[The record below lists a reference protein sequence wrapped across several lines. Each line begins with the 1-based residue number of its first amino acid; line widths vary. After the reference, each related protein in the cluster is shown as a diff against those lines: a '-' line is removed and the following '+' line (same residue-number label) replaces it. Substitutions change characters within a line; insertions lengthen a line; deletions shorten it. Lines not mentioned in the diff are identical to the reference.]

1 MEMVLLT
8 TAQLG
13 KRLGIAP
20 ITLQIWRGQ
29 GIGIPFVKQ
38 GTRVFYRLSDV
49 RDYERRNIESLSAWL
64 LGSDRPLPEMEALV
78 RAANLPLQKIRQR
91 IANSPEIDN
100 DAQSVRPLPADA
112 FESPEAEPTEP
123 SADSDWPPQVPPEHS
138 SHRSPINAGQP
149 LVHPPNGTLGASL
162 PSPRPFAPKAPELIT
177 TQQAAARLGLTTN
190 ALHELRCRDD
200 GLQIFQKGFTVG
212 YRLEDIQAF
221 EQREASAM
229 LDKVLAAGQPLP
241 MLRAMAT
248 AMLSPPVTHASTSQ
262 PISIALPAPEQT
274 IAAPSNI
281 RRLPPVS
288 VETIPAEPL
297 LKDCGIVES
306 TLLATPIPPAGQAT
320 PPGTATPPE
329 PATPLPLPSRLIAPA
344 FSTQSCAPSTLA
356 WYLIHTKPRQ
366 EALALTNLSR
376 QGFECY
382 MPMLRLQKIR
392 QRKTALVA
400 EPMFP
405 RYLFIRLDAS
415 GSGQSWS
422 PIRSTLGVNQLV
434 RFGGQP
440 AKVDGQLI
448 DLIRSREQWT
458 HAQPL
463 FSEGE
468 NVTVAD
474 GPFAGLEAIYQNT
487 DAESRS
493 MILLNILSKP
503 VSMRIDTATW
513 RAAFMLRKMRVTSG
527 VNWWSCSRAMA
538 SGQMPESR
546 LMRRL
551 MELRLTLKARARRS
565 LLTPRS
571 MARRIM

>member
-8 TAQLG
+8 TAQLA
-13 KRLGIAP
+13 KRLGIAA
-20 ITLQIWRGQ
+20 ITLQIWRSQ
-29 GIGIPFVKQ
+29 GIGIPFFKQ

-49 RDYERRNIESLSAWL
+49 QDYERRNVDSLSAWL

-91 IANSPEIDN
+91 IANPPEIAG
-100 DAQSVRPLPADA
+100 DAVSPLPQQHPQPADSA
-112 FESPEAEPTEP
+112 ESPEPEPTEP
-123 SADSDWPPQVPPEHS
+123 SADSDWQPQVPPEHS
-138 SHRSPINAGQP
+138 FHRSPINAGQP
-149 LVHPPNGTLGASL
+149 LAHRPNSTFGANL
-162 PSPRPFAPKAPELIT
+162 PTPRPFAPKAPELIT

-229 LDKVLAAGQPLP
+229 LNKVLSAGQPLP

-248 AMLSPPVTHASTSQ
+248 AMLSPPVTHASTPL
-262 PISIALPAPEQT
+262 PISIALPAPVQT
-274 IAAPSNI
+274 IVAPSNI
-281 RRLPPVS
+281 HRLPPVG
-288 VETIPAEPL
+288 VETMPTVPL
-297 LKDCGIVES
+297 LKDCSIVEY
-306 TLLATPIPPAGQAT
+306 TPQAATQPTAKQA
-320 PPGTATPPE
+320 PPPE
-329 PATPLPLPSRLIAPA
+329 PATPQPLLRQLIAPA
-344 FSTQSCAPSTLA
+344 LSTQSSALSTLS

-405 RYLFIRLDAS
+405 RYLFIRLDTS

-448 DLIRSREQWT
+448 DLIRSREQGP
-458 HAQPL
+458 HVQPL
-463 FSEGE
+463 FSAGD

-503 VSMRIDTATW
+503 VAMRIDTAS
-513 RAAFMLRKMRVTSG
+513 LRKTG
-527 VNWWSCSRAMA
+527 
-538 SGQMPESR
+538 
-546 LMRRL
+546 
-551 MELRLTLKARARRS
+551 
-565 LLTPRS
+565 
-571 MARRIM
+571 

>member
-1 MEMVLLT
+1 MNTVLLT
-8 TAQLG
+8 TQQLAT
-13 KRLGIAP
+13 RLGLAP
-20 ITLQIWRGQ
+20 ITLQIWRKQ
-29 GIGIPFVKQ
+29 GVGLPFVKQ
-38 GTRVFYRLSDV
+38 GTRVFYRLTDV
-49 RDYERRNIESLSAWL
+49 QDYERRNVDSLSAWL

-91 IANSPEIDN
+91 IANPPEIDG
-100 DAQSVRPLPADA
+100 DAKSARLLPLPAEA
-112 FESPEAEPTEP
+112 FESPEPEPTEP
-123 SADSDWPPQVPPEHS
+123 CADSDWQPLATPEHS
-138 SHRSPINAGQP
+138 SRLSPIDAQP
-149 LVHPPNGTLGASL
+149 PLIRRPNSTLGESL
-162 PSPRPFAPKAPELIT
+162 ATPCPYAPKAPELIT

-229 LDKVLAAGQPLP
+229 LDKVLSAGQPLP

-262 PISIALPAPEQT
+262 PISIAPSAPEQI
-274 IAAPSNI
+274 IAASSNI
-281 RRLPPVS
+281 HRLIAAGA
-288 VETIPAEPL
+288 ETIPTVPL
-297 LKDCGIVES
+297 VKDCNIIES
-306 TLLATPIPPAGQAT
+306 TPLTLPPAEQAF
-320 PPGTATPPE
+320 PKE
-329 PATPLPLPSRLIAPA
+329 PATPQPMSNRLIAPA

-356 WYLIHTKPRQ
+356 WHLIHTKPRQ

-392 QRKTALVA
+392 QRKTAIVA

-405 RYLFIRLDAS
+405 RYLFIRLDTS

-448 DLIRSREQWT
+448 DLIRSREQGT
-458 HAQPL
+458 QAQAL
-463 FSEGE
+463 FSAGD

-503 VSMRIDTATW
+503 VTMRIDTAS
-513 RAAFMLRKMRVTSG
+513 LRKAG
-527 VNWWSCSRAMA
+527 
-538 SGQMPESR
+538 
-546 LMRRL
+546 
-551 MELRLTLKARARRS
+551 
-565 LLTPRS
+565 
-571 MARRIM
+571 

>member
-8 TAQLG
+8 TAQLA

-20 ITLQIWRGQ
+20 ITLQIWRSQ
-29 GIGIPFVKQ
+29 GIGIPYVKQ
-38 GTRVFYRLSDV
+38 GTRVFYRLADV
-49 RDYERRNIESLSAWL
+49 QDYERRNVDSLSAWL

-91 IANSPEIDN
+91 IANPPEIDGE
-100 DAQSVRPLPADA
+100 AVSPLQQQHPQPADSA
-112 FESPEAEPTEP
+112 ESPEPEPTKP
-123 SADSDWPPQVPPEHS
+123 SADSDWQPQVPPEHS
-138 SHRSPINAGQP
+138 SHQSPSNAAPP
-149 LVHPPNGTLGASL
+149 LAHRPNSTFATNLST
-162 PSPRPFAPKAPELIT
+162 PRPFAPKAPELIT

-229 LDKVLAAGQPLP
+229 LDKVLSAGQPLP

-274 IAAPSNI
+274 IAASSNI
-281 RRLPPVS
+281 HRLIAAGA
-288 VETIPAEPL
+288 ETIPTVPL
-297 LKDCGIVES
+297 VKDCGIIES
-306 TLLATPIPPAGQAT
+306 TPLAATQPTAEQAT
-320 PPGTATPPE
+320 SPE
-329 PATPLPLPSRLIAPA
+329 PTTPQPLPNRPIAPA
-344 FSTQSCAPSTLA
+344 FSTQTCAPNTLA

-392 QRKTALVA
+392 QRKTAMVA

-405 RYLFIRLDAS
+405 RYLFIRLDTS

-448 DLIRSREQWT
+448 DLIRSREQGT
-458 HAQPL
+458 QAQAL
-463 FSEGE
+463 FSAGD

-503 VSMRIDTATW
+503 VAMRIDTAS
-513 RAAFMLRKMRVTSG
+513 LRRVG
-527 VNWWSCSRAMA
+527 
-538 SGQMPESR
+538 
-546 LMRRL
+546 
-551 MELRLTLKARARRS
+551 
-565 LLTPRS
+565 
-571 MARRIM
+571 

>member
-8 TAQLG
+8 TAQLA
-13 KRLGIAP
+13 KRLGIAA
-20 ITLQIWRGQ
+20 ITLQIWRSQ

-38 GTRVFYRLSDV
+38 GTRVFYRLADV
-49 RDYERRNIESLSAWL
+49 RDYERRNVDSLSAWL

-91 IANSPEIDN
+91 IVNPQEIDG
-100 DAQSVRPLPADA
+100 DALSSLSQQHSQPADIA
-112 FESPEAEPTEP
+112 ESLEPEPTEP
-123 SADSDWPPQVPPEHS
+123 SADSDWHPQVPSEHA
-138 SHRSPINAGQP
+138 SHQSPLNVG
-149 LVHPPNGTLGASL
+149 PPWTSRPNSTFAASL
-162 PSPRPFAPKAPELIT
+162 PTPRPFAPKAPELIT

-229 LDKVLAAGQPLP
+229 LDKVLSAGQPLP

-248 AMLSPPVTHASTSQ
+248 AMLSPPVTDASA
-262 PISIALPAPEQT
+262 PLHLRIALPAPAQS
-274 IAAPSNI
+274 IAATSNI
-281 RRLPPVS
+281 QRMTAVDA
-288 VETIPAEPL
+288 ETIQTVQL
-297 LKDCGIVES
+297 LKDCSVIKS
-306 TLLATPIPPAGQAT
+306 TQLATLQPTSEQAT
-320 PPGTATPPE
+320 PPELATPQPM
-329 PATPLPLPSRLIAPA
+329 PRQLIAPA
-344 FSTQSCAPSTLA
+344 FSTQTCAPSTLA

-392 QRKTALVA
+392 QRKTAMVA

-405 RYLFIRLDAS
+405 RYLFIRLDTS

-440 AKVDGQLI
+440 AKVDGLLI
-448 DLIRSREQWT
+448 DLIRSREQGT

-463 FSEGE
+463 FLAGE

-503 VSMRIDTATW
+503 VAMRIDTAS
-513 RAAFMLRKMRVTSG
+513 LRKTG
-527 VNWWSCSRAMA
+527 
-538 SGQMPESR
+538 
-546 LMRRL
+546 
-551 MELRLTLKARARRS
+551 
-565 LLTPRS
+565 
-571 MARRIM
+571 

>member
-8 TAQLG
+8 TAQLA

-20 ITLQIWRGQ
+20 ITLQIWRSQ
-29 GIGIPFVKQ
+29 GIGISFVKQ

-49 RDYERRNIESLSAWL
+49 QDYERRNVESLSAWL

-78 RAANLPLQKIRQR
+78 RAANLPLQKIRQH
-91 IANSPEIDN
+91 IANPPRIEGE
-100 DAQSVRPLPADA
+100 AQSARPQPAA
-112 FESPEAEPTEP
+112 AVESPEPDPTDP
-123 SADSDWPPQVPPEHS
+123 SAESDWQPLAQPEHS
-138 SHRSPINAGQP
+138 YHQSPIDTWQP
-149 LVHPPNGTLGASL
+149 VTRRPNTFGANQTT
-162 PSPRPFAPKAPELIT
+162 PSPLAPKAPELIT
-177 TQQAAARLGLTTN
+177 TRQAAARLGLTTN

-200 GLQIFQKGFTVG
+200 GLPIFQRGFVVG
-212 YRLEDIQAF
+212 YRIEDIQAF
-221 EQREASAM
+221 EQRETSAM
-229 LDKVLAAGQPLP
+229 LDKVLSAGQPLP
-241 MLRAMAT
+241 MLRAMAN
-248 AMLSPPVTHASTSQ
+248 AMLSPPVTVPSTSL
-262 PISIALPAPEQT
+262 PLPIALAAQEQT

-281 RRLPPVS
+281 H
-288 VETIPAEPL
+288 PL
-297 LKDCGIVES
+297 KSISSEAMLTVPLVKICSFTES
-306 TLLATPIPPAGQAT
+306 TPL
-320 PPGTATPPE
+320 
-329 PATPLPLPSRLIAPA
+329 ATPLPIEEEATPSELVTSQSIPSRLIAPA
-344 FSTQSCAPSTLA
+344 FSAQSCAPSTLA

-405 RYLFIRLDAS
+405 RYVFIRLDTS

-440 AKVDGQLI
+440 AKVDSLLI
-448 DLIRSREQWT
+448 DLIRSREQGT

-463 FSEGE
+463 FSAGD

-503 VSMRIDTATW
+503 VAMRIDSAS
-513 RAAFMLRKMRVTSG
+513 LRKTG
-527 VNWWSCSRAMA
+527 
-538 SGQMPESR
+538 
-546 LMRRL
+546 
-551 MELRLTLKARARRS
+551 
-565 LLTPRS
+565 
-571 MARRIM
+571 

>member
-1 MEMVLLT
+1 METVLLT
-8 TAQLG
+8 TLQLA

-20 ITLQIWRGQ
+20 ITLQSWRSQ

-38 GTRVFYRLSDV
+38 GTRVFYRLADV
-49 RDYERRNIESLSAWL
+49 QDYERRNVDSLSAWL

-78 RAANLPLQKIRQR
+78 RAANLPMKKIRQR
-91 IANSPEIDN
+91 IANPSEVEC
-100 DAQSVRPLPADA
+100 DAKSARLLPLPAEA
-112 FESPEAEPTEP
+112 FESPEPEPTEP
-123 SADSDWPPQVPPEHS
+123 SADSDWQPHATPEHS
-138 SHRSPINAGQP
+138 FHQSPSDARSPLIRR
-149 LVHPPNGTLGASL
+149 PNSTIAEGVSGS
-162 PSPRPFAPKAPELIT
+162 RPFSPKAPELIT

-248 AMLSPPVTHASTSQ
+248 AMLTPPAIDNSRRT
-262 PISIALPAPEQT
+262 PLPLSIALAVPEQT
-274 IAAPSNI
+274 IAATSNI
-281 RRLPPVS
+281 HGLATASAEKLPS
-288 VETIPAEPL
+288 VPL
-297 LKDCGIVES
+297 VNDCSAIES
-306 TLLATPIPPAGQAT
+306 TPLAKPMSLAEQAIPLVT
-320 PPGTATPPE
+320 PE
-329 PATPLPLPSRLIAPA
+329 PMSNCLVAPDS
-344 FSTQSCAPSTLA
+344 STQSCAPSTLA

-376 QGFECY
+376 QSFECY
-382 MPMLRLQKIR
+382 LPMLRLEKIR
-392 QRKTALVA
+392 QRKAALVA
-400 EPMFP
+400 EPMFA
-405 RYLFIRLDAS
+405 RYLFIRLDTS
-415 GSGQSWS
+415 GCGQSWS

-448 DLIRSREQWT
+448 DLIRSREQGT

-463 FSEGE
+463 FSAGE
-468 NVTVAD
+468 HVTVAD

-503 VSMRIDTATW
+503 VAMRIDTAS
-513 RAAFMLRKMRVTSG
+513 LRKTG
-527 VNWWSCSRAMA
+527 
-538 SGQMPESR
+538 
-546 LMRRL
+546 
-551 MELRLTLKARARRS
+551 
-565 LLTPRS
+565 
-571 MARRIM
+571 

>member
-1 MEMVLLT
+1 MNTVLLT
-8 TAQLG
+8 TQQLAT
-13 KRLGIAP
+13 RLGLAP
-20 ITLQIWRGQ
+20 ITLQIWRKQ
-29 GIGIPFVKQ
+29 GVGLPFVKQ
-38 GTRVFYRLSDV
+38 GTRVFYRLTDV
-49 RDYERRNIESLSAWL
+49 QDYERRNVDSLSAWL

-91 IANSPEIDN
+91 IANPPEIDG
-100 DAQSVRPLPADA
+100 DAKSARLLPLPAEA
-112 FESPEAEPTEP
+112 FESPEPEPTEP
-123 SADSDWPPQVPPEHS
+123 YADSDWQPLATPEHS
-138 SHRSPINAGQP
+138 SRLSPIDAQP
-149 LVHPPNGTLGASL
+149 PLIRRPNSTLGESL
-162 PSPRPFAPKAPELIT
+162 ATPRPYAPKAPELIT

-229 LDKVLAAGQPLP
+229 LDKVLSAGQPLP

-262 PISIALPAPEQT
+262 PISIAPPAPEQT
-274 IAAPSNI
+274 IAASSNI
-281 RRLPPVS
+281 HRLIAAGA
-288 VETIPAEPL
+288 ETIPTVPL
-297 LKDCGIVES
+297 VKDCNIIES
-306 TLLATPIPPAGQAT
+306 TPLPLPPAVRAF
-320 PPGTATPPE
+320 PPE
-329 PATPLPLPSRLIAPA
+329 PATPQTMSNRLIAPA

-356 WYLIHTKPRQ
+356 WHLIHTKPRQ

-392 QRKTALVA
+392 QRKTAMVA

-405 RYLFIRLDAS
+405 RYLFIRLDTS

-448 DLIRSREQWT
+448 DLIRSREQGT
-458 HAQPL
+458 QAQAL
-463 FSEGE
+463 FSAGD

-503 VSMRIDTATW
+503 VAMRIDTAS
-513 RAAFMLRKMRVTSG
+513 LRKTG
-527 VNWWSCSRAMA
+527 
-538 SGQMPESR
+538 
-546 LMRRL
+546 
-551 MELRLTLKARARRS
+551 
-565 LLTPRS
+565 
-571 MARRIM
+571 

>member
-1 MEMVLLT
+1 
-8 TAQLG
+8 
-13 KRLGIAP
+13 
-20 ITLQIWRGQ
+20 
-29 GIGIPFVKQ
+29 
-38 GTRVFYRLSDV
+38 VFYRLSDV
-49 RDYERRNIESLSAWL
+49 QDYERRNVDSLSAWL

-91 IANSPEIDN
+91 IASPLEIDG
-100 DAQSVRPLPADA
+100 DALSPLPQQHPQPADSA
-112 FESPEAEPTEP
+112 ESPEPEPTEP
-123 SADSDWPPQVPPEHS
+123 SADSDWQLQVPPERS
-138 SHRSPINAGQP
+138 SHRSPIDAQQP
-149 LVHPPNGTLGASL
+149 LAHRPNSTFGANL
-162 PSPRPFAPKAPELIT
+162 PTPRPFAPKAPELIT

-190 ALHELRCRDD
+190 ALHDLRCRDD

-229 LDKVLAAGQPLP
+229 LDKVLSAGQPLP

-248 AMLSPPVTHASTSQ
+248 AMLLPSVTHASPPE

-274 IAAPSNI
+274 IAATLNI
-281 RRLPPVS
+281 HRLPPIG
-288 VETIPAEPL
+288 VETMPTAPL
-297 LKDCGIVES
+297 VNHCSVIES
-306 TLLATPIPPAGQAT
+306 SPLATPVPLIEQ
-320 PPGTATPPE
+320 ATPPE
-329 PATPLPLPSRLIAPA
+329 PSTPHLLPRQLIAPPL
-344 FSTQSCAPSTLA
+344 STQFSAPSTLA

-405 RYLFIRLDAS
+405 RYVFIRLDTS

-448 DLIRSREQWT
+448 DLIRSREQGT
-458 HAQPL
+458 HAQAL
-463 FSEGE
+463 FSAGD

-503 VSMRIDTATW
+503 VAMRIDTAS
-513 RAAFMLRKMRVTSG
+513 LRKTG
-527 VNWWSCSRAMA
+527 
-538 SGQMPESR
+538 
-546 LMRRL
+546 
-551 MELRLTLKARARRS
+551 
-565 LLTPRS
+565 
-571 MARRIM
+571 

>member
-8 TAQLG
+8 TLQLA

-20 ITLQIWRGQ
+20 ITLQIWRSH
-29 GIGIPFVKQ
+29 GICIPFVKQ
-38 GTRVFYRLSDV
+38 GTRVFYRLADV
-49 RDYERRNIESLSAWL
+49 QDYERLNIDSLSAWL

-91 IANSPEIDN
+91 IASPLEIDG
-100 DAQSVRPLPADA
+100 DAMSPPPQPADA
-112 FESPEAEPTEP
+112 IESPEPEQTEP
-123 SADSDWPPQVPPEHS
+123 SAYSDWQPLVPPEHS
-138 SHRSPINAGQP
+138 SHQSPIN
-149 LVHPPNGTLGASL
+149 S
-162 PSPRPFAPKAPELIT
+162 R
-177 TQQAAARLGLTTN
+177 
-190 ALHELRCRDD
+190 
-200 GLQIFQKGFTVG
+200 
-212 YRLEDIQAF
+212 
-221 EQREASAM
+221 
-229 LDKVLAAGQPLP
+229 QPLP

-248 AMLSPPVTHASTSQ
+248 AMLTPPVNCASA
-262 PISIALPAPEQT
+262 PVFLPIALPAPEQT
-274 IAAPSNI
+274 IAAPLNI
-281 RRLPPVS
+281 HHLQPVGMES
-288 VETIPAEPL
+288 IPTAPL
-297 LKDCGIVES
+297 LKDCNIVES
-306 TLLATPIPPAGQAT
+306 TPLVTPLPTGEE
-320 PPGTATPPE
+320 ATPPE
-329 PATPLPLPSRLIAPA
+329 LATPQPMPSQLIAPA

-405 RYLFIRLDAS
+405 RYLFIRLDTS

-448 DLIRSREQWT
+448 DLIRSREQGT
-458 HAQPL
+458 QAQAL
-463 FSEGE
+463 FSAGD

-503 VSMRIDTATW
+503 VAMRIDSAS
-513 RAAFMLRKMRVTSG
+513 LRKTG
-527 VNWWSCSRAMA
+527 
-538 SGQMPESR
+538 
-546 LMRRL
+546 
-551 MELRLTLKARARRS
+551 
-565 LLTPRS
+565 
-571 MARRIM
+571 

>member
-1 MEMVLLT
+1 MNTVLLT
-8 TAQLG
+8 TQQLAT
-13 KRLGIAP
+13 RLGLAP
-20 ITLQIWRGQ
+20 ITLQNWRKLGV
-29 GIGIPFVKQ
+29 GLPFVKQ
-38 GTRVFYRLSDV
+38 GTRVFYRLTDV
-49 RDYERRNIESLSAWL
+49 QDYERRNVDSLSAWL

-91 IANSPEIDN
+91 IGNPLEIDG
-100 DAQSVRPLPADA
+100 DALSLQPQPQPVN
-112 FESPEAEPTEP
+112 FTESPEPEPTEP
-123 SADSDWPPQVPPEHS
+123 SADSDWQPQVPPEHS
-138 SHRSPINAGQP
+138 SHRSPIDAQP
-149 LVHPPNGTLGASL
+149 PLAHRPNDTLEANLST
-162 PSPRPFAPKAPELIT
+162 PRPFAPKAAELIT
-177 TQQAAARLGLTTN
+177 TQQAADRLGLTTN

-200 GLQIFQKGFTVG
+200 GLPIFQKGFTVG

-248 AMLSPPVTHASTSQ
+248 AMLTPPVTHASTSQ

-274 IAAPSNI
+274 MAAPSNI
-281 RRLPPVS
+281 RRLPPVGM
-288 VETIPAEPL
+288 ETIPAVPL
-297 LKDCGIVES
+297 LKDYSIVES
-306 TLLATPIPPAGQAT
+306 TPLPMPPAEQAFQ
-320 PPGTATPPE
+320 PE
-329 PATPLPLPSRLIAPA
+329 PATPQPMSNRLIAPA

-405 RYLFIRLDAS
+405 RYLFIRLDTS

-448 DLIRSREQWT
+448 DLIRSREQGT
-458 HAQPL
+458 QAQAL
-463 FSEGE
+463 FSAGD

-503 VSMRIDTATW
+503 VAMRIDSAS
-513 RAAFMLRKMRVTSG
+513 LRKTG
-527 VNWWSCSRAMA
+527 
-538 SGQMPESR
+538 
-546 LMRRL
+546 
-551 MELRLTLKARARRS
+551 
-565 LLTPRS
+565 
-571 MARRIM
+571 

>member
-8 TAQLG
+8 TAQLA

-20 ITLQIWRGQ
+20 ITLQIWRSQ

-38 GTRVFYRLSDV
+38 GTRVFYRLADV
-49 RDYERRNIESLSAWL
+49 QDYERRNVDSLSAWL

-91 IANSPEIDN
+91 IANPPEIGG
-100 DAQSVRPLPADA
+100 DAISARPLPAEV
-112 FESPEAEPTEP
+112 FESPKPDPTEP
-123 SADSDWPPQVPPEHS
+123 SSDSGWQPQATPDHYSRP
-138 SHRSPINAGQP
+138 SPIDVQP
-149 LVHPPNGTLGASL
+149 PLIRRPNSTISEGK
-162 PSPRPFAPKAPELIT
+162 PSSRPFAPRAPELIT

-229 LDKVLAAGQPLP
+229 LEKVLAAGQPLP
-241 MLRAMAT
+241 MLRAMAK
-248 AMLSPPVTHASTSQ
+248 AMLSPPVTDSTTSL
-262 PISIALPAPEQT
+262 PLPIALPAPEQT

-281 RRLPPVS
+281 LRLPPVG
-288 VETIPAEPL
+288 VESIQTAPL
-297 LKDCGIVES
+297 LKDCSVVDS
-306 TLLATPIPPAGQAT
+306 TPLATPVPPAEQAT
-320 PPGTATPPE
+320 PPGTASPPE
-329 PATPLPLPSRLIAPA
+329 PATHQPLPRQLIAPPL
-344 FSTQSCAPSTLA
+344 STQSSAPSTLA

-392 QRKTALVA
+392 QRKTAMVA

-405 RYLFIRLDAS
+405 RYLFIRLDTS

-440 AKVDGQLI
+440 AKVDGLLI
-448 DLIRSREQWT
+448 DLIRSREQGT
-458 HAQPL
+458 HGQPL
-463 FSEGE
+463 FTAGD
-468 NVTVAD
+468 NVTVAG

-503 VSMRIDTATW
+503 VAMRIDTAS
-513 RAAFMLRKMRVTSG
+513 LRKTG
-527 VNWWSCSRAMA
+527 
-538 SGQMPESR
+538 
-546 LMRRL
+546 
-551 MELRLTLKARARRS
+551 
-565 LLTPRS
+565 
-571 MARRIM
+571 

>member
-1 MEMVLLT
+1 LE
-8 TAQLG
+8 
-13 KRLGIAP
+13 
-20 ITLQIWRGQ
+20 
-29 GIGIPFVKQ
+29 
-38 GTRVFYRLSDV
+38 
-49 RDYERRNIESLSAWL
+49 
-64 LGSDRPLPEMEALV
+64 
-78 RAANLPLQKIRQR
+78 ANL
-91 IANSPEIDN
+91 S
-100 DAQSVRPLPADA
+100 
-112 FESPEAEPTEP
+112 T
-123 SADSDWPPQVPPEHS
+123 
-138 SHRSPINAGQP
+138 
-149 LVHPPNGTLGASL
+149 
-162 PSPRPFAPKAPELIT
+162 PRPFSPKAPELIT

-200 GLQIFQKGFTVG
+200 GLPIFQRGFTVG

-229 LDKVLAAGQPLP
+229 LDKVLDAGQPLP

-248 AMLSPPVTHASTSQ
+248 AMLLPSVTHASPPE

-274 IAAPSNI
+274 IAATLNI
-281 RRLPPVS
+281 HRLPPIG
-288 VETIPAEPL
+288 VETMPTAPL
-297 LKDCGIVES
+297 VNHCSVIES
-306 TLLATPIPPAGQAT
+306 SPLATPVPLIEQ
-320 PPGTATPPE
+320 ATPPE
-329 PATPLPLPSRLIAPA
+329 PSTPHLLPRQLIAPPL
-344 FSTQSCAPSTLA
+344 STQSSALSTLS

-382 MPMLRLQKIR
+382 MLMLRLQKIR

-405 RYLFIRLDAS
+405 RYLFIRLDTS
-415 GSGQSWS
+415 GTGQSWS

-448 DLIRSREQWT
+448 DLIRSREQGT

-463 FSEGE
+463 FTAGD

-503 VSMRIDTATW
+503 VAMRIDTAS
-513 RAAFMLRKMRVTSG
+513 LRKTG
-527 VNWWSCSRAMA
+527 
-538 SGQMPESR
+538 
-546 LMRRL
+546 
-551 MELRLTLKARARRS
+551 
-565 LLTPRS
+565 
-571 MARRIM
+571 

>member
-8 TAQLG
+8 TLQLA

-20 ITLQIWRGQ
+20 ITLQIWRSQ
-29 GIGIPFVKQ
+29 GIGIRFFKQ

-49 RDYERRNIESLSAWL
+49 QDYERRNVDSLSAWL

-91 IANSPEIDN
+91 IASPLEIDGEAVSPLPQQHPQPADSADSPE
-100 DAQSVRPLPADA
+100 P
-112 FESPEAEPTEP
+112 EPTEP
-123 SADSDWPPQVPPEHS
+123 SAYSDWQPLAPQEHS
-138 SHRSPINAGQP
+138 SHQSPINSGQP
-149 LVHPPNGTLGASL
+149 LAHPLNSTIAEGMSGS
-162 PSPRPFAPKAPELIT
+162 RPFAPKAPELIT
-177 TQQAAARLGLTTN
+177 TRQAADRLGLTTN

-200 GLQIFQKGFTVG
+200 GLPIFQRGFVVG

-221 EQREASAM
+221 EQREALAM
-229 LDKVLAAGQPLP
+229 LGKVLSAGQPLP
-241 MLRAMAT
+241 MIRAMAT
-248 AMLSPPVTHASTSQ
+248 VMLSPPVTDPSA
-262 PISIALPAPEQT
+262 PLPLRIALPAPAQS
-274 IAAPSNI
+274 IAATSNI
-281 RRLPPVS
+281 DRITAVDA
-288 VETIPAEPL
+288 ETIPTEQL
-297 LKDCGIVES
+297 LKDCSAIKS
-306 TLLATPIPPAGQAT
+306 NQLATLQPTSEQD
-320 PPGTATPPE
+320 TPPE
-329 PATPLPLPSRLIAPA
+329 PATPQPLPNRPIAPA
-344 FSTQSCAPSTLA
+344 FSAQSSAPSTLT

-405 RYLFIRLDAS
+405 RYLFIRLDTS

-448 DLIRSREQWT
+448 DLIRSREQGAQ
-458 HAQPL
+458 AQPL
-463 FSEGE
+463 FLAGD

-474 GPFAGLEAIYQNT
+474 GPYAGLEAIYQNT

-503 VSMRIDTATW
+503 VAMRIDTAS
-513 RAAFMLRKMRVTSG
+513 LRKTG
-527 VNWWSCSRAMA
+527 
-538 SGQMPESR
+538 
-546 LMRRL
+546 
-551 MELRLTLKARARRS
+551 
-565 LLTPRS
+565 
-571 MARRIM
+571 

>member
-8 TAQLG
+8 TLQLA
-13 KRLGIAP
+13 KRLGIAA
-20 ITLQIWRGQ
+20 ITLQIWRSQ

-38 GTRVFYRLSDV
+38 GTRVFYRLADV
-49 RDYERRNIESLSAWL
+49 QDYERRNVDSLSAWL

-91 IANSPEIDN
+91 IANPPEIDG
-100 DAQSVRPLPADA
+100 DALPLPPLSQQKLQLQPANV
-112 FESPEAEPTEP
+112 FESPAPAPERTEP
-123 SADSDWPPQVPPEHS
+123 FADSDLQPPAPPEHS
-138 SHRSPINAGQP
+138 SHQGPINTGP
-149 LVHPPNGTLGASL
+149 LARCPNSTFAASPPN
-162 PSPRPFAPKAPELIT
+162 PRPFPPKPPELIT

-200 GLQIFQKGFTVG
+200 GLPIFQKGFVVG

-229 LDKVLAAGQPLP
+229 LDKVLSAGQPLP

-274 IAAPSNI
+274 IAASSNI
-281 RRLPPVS
+281 HRLIAAGA
-288 VETIPAEPL
+288 ETIPTVPL
-297 LKDCGIVES
+297 VKDCGIIES
-306 TLLATPIPPAGQAT
+306 IPLATPVPPTEQAF
-320 PPGTATPPE
+320 PPE
-329 PATPLPLPSRLIAPA
+329 PATPQPLPNRLIAPA
-344 FSTQSCAPSTLA
+344 FSTHSSAPSTLA

-392 QRKTALVA
+392 QRKTSLVA

-405 RYLFIRLDAS
+405 RYLFIRLDTS

-448 DLIRSREQWT
+448 DLIRSREQGS
-458 HAQPL
+458 HAQPM
-463 FSEGE
+463 FSAGD

-474 GPFAGLEAIYQNT
+474 GPFTGLEAIYQNT

-503 VSMRIDTATW
+503 VSMRIDSAS
-513 RAAFMLRKMRVTSG
+513 LRKVG
-527 VNWWSCSRAMA
+527 
-538 SGQMPESR
+538 
-546 LMRRL
+546 
-551 MELRLTLKARARRS
+551 
-565 LLTPRS
+565 
-571 MARRIM
+571 

>member
-1 MEMVLLT
+1 MKMVLLT
-8 TAQLG
+8 TLQLA
-13 KRLGIAP
+13 KRLGIAA
-20 ITLQIWRGQ
+20 ITLQIWRSQ
-29 GIGIPFVKQ
+29 GIGIPYVKQ

-49 RDYERRNIESLSAWL
+49 QDYERRNVDSLSAWL

-91 IANSPEIDN
+91 ITNPLETGGDAMSPPP
-100 DAQSVRPLPADA
+100 QPADA
-112 FESPEAEPTEP
+112 IESPEPEQTEP
-123 SADSDWPPQVPPEHS
+123 SAYSDWQPLVPPEHS
-138 SHRSPINAGQP
+138 SHQSPIKSRQP
-149 LVHPPNGTLGASL
+149 LAHRPNSTIAEGMSGS
-162 PSPRPFAPKAPELIT
+162 RPFTPKAPELIT

-200 GLQIFQKGFTVG
+200 GLPIFQKGFTVG

-229 LDKVLAAGQPLP
+229 LDRVLSAGQPLP

-248 AMLSPPVTHASTSQ
+248 AMLTPPVNCASAPVSL
-262 PISIALPAPEQT
+262 PIALPAPEQT
-274 IAAPSNI
+274 IAAPLNI
-281 RRLPPVS
+281 HHLQPVGMES
-288 VETIPAEPL
+288 IPTAPL
-297 LKDCGIVES
+297 LKDCSVIES
-306 TLLATPIPPAGQAT
+306 SPLATPKPTAEQ
-320 PPGTATPPE
+320 ATPPE
-329 PATPLPLPSRLIAPA
+329 PATPQPLPNRLIAPT
-344 FSTQSCAPSTLA
+344 FGTQTSTTSTLA

-382 MPMLRLQKIR
+382 MPMLRLQTIR

-405 RYLFIRLDAS
+405 RYLFIRLDTS

-448 DLIRSREQWT
+448 DLIRSREQGT
-458 HAQPL
+458 HAQPM
-463 FSEGE
+463 FSAGD

-474 GPFAGLEAIYQNT
+474 GPFVGLEAIYQNT

-503 VSMRIDTATW
+503 MAMRIDTAS
-513 RAAFMLRKMRVTSG
+513 LRRVG
-527 VNWWSCSRAMA
+527 
-538 SGQMPESR
+538 
-546 LMRRL
+546 
-551 MELRLTLKARARRS
+551 
-565 LLTPRS
+565 
-571 MARRIM
+571 

>member
-1 MEMVLLT
+1 MNTVLLT
-8 TAQLG
+8 TQQLAT
-13 KRLGIAP
+13 RLGLAP
-20 ITLQIWRGQ
+20 ITLQIWRKQ
-29 GIGIPFVKQ
+29 GVGLPFVKQ
-38 GTRVFYRLSDV
+38 GTRVFYRLTDV
-49 RDYERRNIESLSAWL
+49 QDYERRNVDSLSAWL

-91 IANSPEIDN
+91 IANPPEIDGE
-100 DAQSVRPLPADA
+100 AVSPLPQLQPRPADSA
-112 FESPEAEPTEP
+112 ESPEPVTKEP
-123 SADSDWPPQVPPEHS
+123 SADTDWQPQARPKHS
-138 SHRSPINAGQP
+138 SLQRPISAGP
-149 LVHPPNGTLGASL
+149 SL
-162 PSPRPFAPKAPELIT
+162 AHYPKSTIAVSQSTPRPFAPKAPDLIT
-177 TQQAAARLGLTTN
+177 TQQAATRLGLTTN

-229 LDKVLAAGQPLP
+229 LNKVLSAGQPLP

-262 PISIALPAPEQT
+262 PISIAPPAPEQT
-274 IAAPSNI
+274 IAASSNI
-281 RRLPPVS
+281 HRLIAAGA
-288 VETIPAEPL
+288 ETIPTVPL
-297 LKDCGIVES
+297 VKDCNIIES
-306 TLLATPIPPAGQAT
+306 TPLTLPPAEQAF
-320 PPGTATPPE
+320 PPE
-329 PATPLPLPSRLIAPA
+329 PATPQTMSNRLIAPA

-356 WYLIHTKPRQ
+356 WHLIHTKPRQ

-382 MPMLRLQKIR
+382 IPMLRLQKIR
-392 QRKTALVA
+392 QRKTAIVA

-405 RYLFIRLDAS
+405 RYLFIRLDTS

-448 DLIRSREQWT
+448 DLIRSREQGT
-458 HAQPL
+458 QAQAL
-463 FSEGE
+463 FSAGD

-487 DAESRS
+487 DAENRS

-503 VSMRIDTATW
+503 VAMRIDTAS
-513 RAAFMLRKMRVTSG
+513 LRKAG
-527 VNWWSCSRAMA
+527 
-538 SGQMPESR
+538 
-546 LMRRL
+546 
-551 MELRLTLKARARRS
+551 
-565 LLTPRS
+565 
-571 MARRIM
+571 